1 MPKPQCPECHKTFA
15 RKSTMELHME
25 SVHLEVKHKCSIC
38 DKDFSTKGSLN
49 RHINDVHEANRTF
62 KCPEC
67 PLKFARQDT
76 LDRHVNSAKA
86 NWRLHGVALIC
97 HCGKD
102 FDYPSHNAAMTL
114 DCQGRPLSHP
124 SSCKSKARG

>member
-15 RKSTMELHME
+15 RKSTMELHIE

-49 RHINDVHEANRTF
+49 RHINDVHEANRSF

-76 LDRHVNSAKA
+76 LDRHVISAKA
-86 NWRLHGVALIC
+86 NWKLHGV
-97 HCGKD
+97 
-102 FDYPSHNAAMTL
+102 P
-114 DCQGRPLSHP
+114 
-124 SSCKSKARG
+124 

>member
-1 MPKPQCPECHKTFA
+1 
-15 RKSTMELHME
+15 ME

-76 LDRHVNSAKA
+76 LDRHVISAKA
-86 NWRLHGVALIC
+86 NWKLHGVALKC
-97 HCGKD
+97 YCGKY
-102 FDYPSHNAAMTL
+102 FIFLCHAAIRLPRASPVSPFIM
-114 DCQGRPLSHP
+114 
-124 SSCKSKARG
+124 

>member
-1 MPKPQCPECHKTFA
+1 
-15 RKSTMELHME
+15 ME

-76 LDRHVNSAKA
+76 LDRHVISAKA
-86 NWRLHGVALIC
+86 NWKLHGVPLIC
-97 HCGKD
+97 ACGKD
-102 FDYPSHNAAMTL
+102 FDFPKVRLLVDFYRQCLKFRTVL
-114 DCQGRPLSHP
+114 LSDGQVHLGFLNY
-124 SSCKSKARG
+124 CNMV